1 MKPCA
6 FVMSCNTP
14 NTNKPPGNTFGP
26 GQSNGS
32 SLVSLNLSNSI
43 LIVYAHANAPMPNPT
58 GVAIWLSEFIN
69 TNAATHPPNAGA
81 NAGKFGLPT
90 KSGAMR
96 CEFKTPSAPKTK
108 AKERFCCATA
118 SATAGSIAR
127 VCIRDPLLVPFLL
140 LLSDDDD
147 DDDDDFDDDDFD
159 DDNDDDDAFVVLLGL
174 AVLLVDAKD
183 PLLVQH
189 KNCLVVVV
197 EIVEI
202 VVVMFLSLSL
212 SLFVSLSLSLSLS
225 SSLSLFVSLSL
236 SLSLS
241 DNDDDDDD
249 VKLSSRSRH

>member
-14 NTNKPPGNTFGP
+14 NNNKPPGNTFGP

-147 DDDDDFDDDDFD
+147 DDDDFDDDN
-159 DDNDDDDAFVVLLGL
+159 NDDDDAKIVVLLGL

-189 KNCLVVVV
+189 KNCLAVVVVV
-197 EIVEI
+197 EIV
-202 VVVMFLSLSL
+202 VMFFSLSL
-212 SLFVSLSLSLSLS
+212 R
-225 SSLSLFVSLSL
+225 L

-241 DNDDDDDD
+241 DNDDDDD
-249 VKLSSRSRH
+249 VKQS

>member
-147 DDDDDFDDDDFD
+147 DDDDDFDDDDDDD

-189 KNCLVVVV
+189 KNCLLAVVVVV
-197 EIVEI
+197 EIV
-202 VVVMFLSLSL
+202 VMFFSL
-212 SLFVSLSLSLSLS
+212 SLFVSLSLSLS
-225 SSLSLFVSLSL
+225 
-236 SLSLS
+236 
-241 DNDDDDDD
+241 DDDDDDDD
-249 VKLSSRSRH
+249 VKLRRRRH

>member
-43 LIVYAHANAPMPNPT
+43 LIVYAHANAPTPNPT

-147 DDDDDFDDDDFD
+147 DDDDDFDDDD
-159 DDNDDDDAFVVLLGL
+159 DNDDDDAFVVLLGL

-189 KNCLVVVV
+189 KNCLAVVVVV
-197 EIVEI
+197 EI
-202 VVVMFLSLSL
+202 VVMFLSLSL
-212 SLFVSLSLSLSLS
+212 SLRLSLSLSQIMMMM
-225 SSLSLFVSLSL
+225 
-236 SLSLS
+236 
-241 DNDDDDDD
+241 
-249 VKLSSRSRH
+249 

>member
-14 NTNKPPGNTFGP
+14 NNNKPPGNTFGP

-43 LIVYAHANAPMPNPT
+43 LIVYAHANAPTPNPT

-147 DDDDDFDDDDFD
+147 DVDDDDFD
-159 DDNDDDDAFVVLLGL
+159 DDNNDDDDAKIVVLLGL

-183 PLLVQH
+183 PLLVQQ
-189 KNCLVVVV
+189 KNCCCGVVALLLAVVV
-197 EIVEI
+197 EIVV

-212 SLFVSLSLSLSLS
+212 SSSLSLSL
-225 SSLSLFVSLSL
+225 
-236 SLSLS
+236 
-241 DNDDDDDD
+241 
-249 VKLSSRSRH
+249 R

>member
-118 SATAGSIAR
+118 SATCGSIAFVR
-127 VCIRDPLLVPFLL
+127 I
-140 LLSDDDD
+140 DDDD
-147 DDDDDFDDDDFD
+147 DALPPLVGKKEEVKEEEVFGSLVFIVLDFVVIIIL
-159 DDNDDDDAFVVLLGL
+159 AGVVLLG
-174 AVLLVDAKD
+174 V
-183 PLLVQH
+183 
-189 KNCLVVVV
+189 
-197 EIVEI
+197 
-202 VVVMFLSLSL
+202 
-212 SLFVSLSLSLSLS
+212 
-225 SSLSLFVSLSL
+225 
-236 SLSLS
+236 
-241 DNDDDDDD
+241 
-249 VKLSSRSRH
+249 